1 MSTET
6 LEKNT
11 YEFKAEMKQLLH
23 LIIHSLYTHPE
34 IFLRELVSNSSDALN
49 KIRFEKLTN
58 KEIKDLD
65 AELKINIS
73 VDKEAGSFS
82 IEDTGI
88 GMSKEDMISKLGTIA
103 SSGTLEFIQ
112 KLKEADGKIDGNMI
126 GQFGVGFYSVFMV
139 TDEVEVIS
147 SSSLA
152 GEKAN
157 KWTSQ
162 GENDFTIEEVEKDT
176 RGTKITF
183 KLKDEYKEFAEDW
196 KIKSTLKKYSN
207 FVDFPI
213 YVNDEKVNTV
223 EALWFR
229 KKDDINDE
237 EYDDFYKFVSGNFD
251 KPLDRLHLNIEG
263 NINFKAVLFIPE
275 TAPQNFFADEN
286 RKTLQ
291 LYVNRVFIQDDN
303 KDILPEYL
311 KFVKGVVD
319 CEDLP
324 LNVSREVTQSSPVMN
339 KISKI
344 LTGKIISW
352 LEDLAKENEEKYL
365 SFYKSFGSLFKMG
378 ANQDFANKE
387 RLMDLLRFE
396 STKTGDGKFTSFA
409 NYVESKSEDQKEI
422 YYFSGENLTSLK
434 KDPSLEYFNKNNIE
448 VLLLTDAS
456 DVFTIPY
463 LLKYKDFDLKS
474 IDKAEIKESEDSKE
488 NKLEEDASKSL
499 IGLFKEVLSD
509 KVADV
514 KQSDRLVDSP
524 VTLVAGDGMDLQIE
538 RMMKAMDKN
547 FAGNKKILEINVSN
561 PLIKKISSAYTT
573 SGSTLELRETIEQ
586 LFDSAQLLQGS
597 LESPVDFTKRLYNF
611 MEKAI
616 A

>member
-1 MSTET
+1 MSAET
-6 LEKNT
+6 LEKNK

-58 KEIKDLD
+58 KNIKDLD
-65 AELKINIS
+65 SELKINIT
-73 VDKEAGSFS
+73 VDKDANTFT
-82 IEDTGI
+82 IEDSGI
-88 GMSKEDMISKLGTIA
+88 GMSKDDMISKLGTIA
-103 SSGTLEFIQ
+103 SSGTLEFIK
-112 KLKEADGKIDGNMI
+112 KLKESDGKVDGNMI

-139 TDEVEVIS
+139 TEEVEVESNPADPNESAFKWS
-147 SSSLA
+147 S
-152 GEKAN
+152 K
-157 KWTSQ
+157 
-162 GENDFTIEEVEKDT
+162 GENDFTIEESDKST

-223 EALWFR
+223 DALWFR
-229 KKDDINDE
+229 KKDDIKDE

-251 KPLDRLHLNIEG
+251 KPLERLHLNIEG

-275 TAPQNFFADEN
+275 TAPQNFFSEEN
-286 RKTLQ
+286 RKTLG

-303 KDILPEYL
+303 KEILPEYL

-324 LNVSREVTQSSPVMN
+324 LNVSREVTQSSPIMS

-344 LTGKIISW
+344 LTGKILSW
-352 LEDLAKENEEKYL
+352 LEEIAEKDEEKYL
-365 SFYKSFGSLFKMG
+365 QFFKNFGPLFKIG
-378 ANQDFANKE
+378 SNQDFANKE
-387 RLMDLLRFE
+387 RIMDLLRFE
-396 STKTGDGKFTSFA
+396 STKTEEGKYTTFA
-409 NYVESKSEDQKEI
+409 KYIEGKSEDQKEI
-422 YYFSGENLTSLK
+422 YYFSGENLSSLK
-434 KDPSLEYFNKNNIE
+434 KDPSLEYFIKNDIE

-463 LLKYKDFDLKS
+463 LMKYKDFELKS
-474 IDKAEIKESEDSKE
+474 IDKAEIKETEKSKE
-488 NKLEEDASKSL
+488 DKLGDDASKSL
-499 IGLFKEVLSD
+499 IDLFKEVLED
-509 KVADV
+509 KV
-514 KQSDRLVDSP
+514 SDIKESERLVDSP
-524 VTLVAGDGMDLQIE
+524 VTLVSGDGMDLQME

-547 FAGNKKILEINVSN
+547 FTGNKKVLEINLSN
-561 PLIKKISSAYTT
+561 PLIKKISTAYIA
-573 SGSTLELRETIEQ
+573 SGSTLEIRETIEQ
-586 LFDSAQLLQGS
+586 LFESAMLLQGN
-597 LESPVDFTKRLYNF
+597 LESPVDFTKRMYNF